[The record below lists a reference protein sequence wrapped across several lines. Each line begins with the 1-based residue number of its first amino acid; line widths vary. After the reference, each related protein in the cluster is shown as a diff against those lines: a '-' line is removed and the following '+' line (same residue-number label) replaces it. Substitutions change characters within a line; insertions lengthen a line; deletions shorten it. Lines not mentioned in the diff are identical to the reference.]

1 MPGGWAPPQR
11 RKGEGRGSARKRWK
25 ATGRCR
31 KCGRKLKGK
40 GRVCGAC
47 VAKGNKRYGPK
58 DRDR

>member
-11 RKGEGRGSARKRWK
+11 RKGEGRGTARQRWK

-31 KCGRKLKGK
+31 LCGRKLKGK